1 MLSTTVVITR
11 RSTVGTASVWAR
23 ARPSVRRPTP
33 PTANTPLA
41 TAPSL
46 RKCRRS
52 IGHPLCGAW
61 SLHHLQSGG
70 HELAVHHLC
79 GVVHHVSADRQRD
92 RRQARG
98 DRRRGAAG
106 RHRHLPR
113 LVHRRRRADGGVGLR
128 GRPARHLAW
137 LRLQCADGA
146 GHLDRRG
153 AAGGGLLEGP
163 GRLHGDPRPD
173 AANRARL
180 VPGLP
185 GGRVRQRLRHGQ
197 GEDPDG
203 RPLALDPHD
212 RLDDR
217 RRGAR
222 LRRLHHARLRGRP
235 PPGDAGG
242 AHRGAVVGEGRLR
255 GGGHAPD
262 LRGGGLV
269 EIERA
274 GGYVRLPDR
283 LQPDPDVAVWRR
295 LYWPGWGLV
304 TALTAI
310 VAGFMVGHALRLGQF
325 LSWMVAS
332 GRGRMLSQTYPVFA
346 LTEGRGGR
354 SVFYALCGLQA
365 VAGLAFLAL
374 ALVGRRRRLA
384 AAVAG
389 LAGPLWQGTHFGSG
403 FARVEQAVLRS
414 VTEVA
419 PEAAERLVAWS
430 VPLHVFH
437 AATLVV
443 ALGALLS
450 IPLREL
456 GRTAQRTEGE

>member
-1 MLSTTVVITR
+1 M
-11 RSTVGTASVWAR
+11 
-23 ARPSVRRPTP
+23 
-33 PTANTPLA
+33 
-41 TAPSL
+41 
-46 RKCRRS
+46 
-52 IGHPLCGAW
+52 
-61 SLHHLQSGG
+61 
-70 HELAVHHLC
+70 
-79 GVVHHVSADRQRD
+79 
-92 RRQARG
+92 
-98 DRRRGAAG
+98 
-106 RHRHLPR
+106 
-113 LVHRRRRADGGVGLR
+113 
-128 GRPARHLAW
+128 
-137 LRLQCADGA
+137 
-146 GHLDRRG
+146 
-153 AAGGGLLEGP
+153 
-163 GRLHGDPRPD
+163 
-173 AANRARL
+173 
-180 VPGLP
+180 
-185 GGRVRQRLRHGQ
+185 
-197 GEDPDG
+197 
-203 RPLALDPHD
+203 
-212 RLDDR
+212 
-217 RRGAR
+217 
-222 LRRLHHARLRGRP
+222 
-235 PPGDAGG
+235 
-242 AHRGAVVGEGRLR
+242 
-255 GGGHAPD
+255 
-262 LRGGGLV
+262 
-269 EIERA
+269 
-274 GGYVRLPDR
+274 
-283 LQPDPDVAVWRR
+283 WRR

-419 PEAAERLVAWS
+419 PEAAERFVAWS